1 MALRFRKDVPIGD
14 PRRRVTRPPVDVDA
28 RGTLSTARFDR
39 NGSPRN
45 HPLELGVIHDTESG
59 DLKGVGD
66 INGVIQW
73 WRNPASGGAAP
84 LVIDAEGNSGLT
96 GRLDYKMP
104 HVGHFNY
111 NSIGIELI
119 GRATFSRLLWLGRD
133 KQLHRAA
140 RWMAW
145 INKSQGLPLERGKID
160 PKTREVLVKG
170 WMMHRDFRGLG
181 TDHSDPGPFF
191 PMESLLGMARWYRKY
206 GWVE

>member
-1 MALRFRKDVPIGD
+1 V
-14 PRRRVTRPPVDVDA
+14 VRPPVDVDA
-28 RGTLSTARFDR
+28 RGTLSTSGFNR

-66 INGVIQW
+66 IGGVIQW
-73 WRNPASGGAAP
+73 WKNPASGGAAHI
-84 LVIDAEGNSGLT
+84 VVDAEGNSGLG

-104 HVGHFNY
+104 HVGWYNY

-119 GRATFSRLLWLGRD
+119 GRATFSRLFWLGRD

-140 RWMAW
+140 RWMAF
-145 INKSQGLPLERGKID
+145 INKSQGLPIQRGKID
-160 PKTREVLVKG
+160 GKTLITPG
-170 WMMHRDFRGLG
+170 WLMHRDFRGLG

-191 PMESLLGMARWYRKY
+191 PFDRLIGMANWYRTH